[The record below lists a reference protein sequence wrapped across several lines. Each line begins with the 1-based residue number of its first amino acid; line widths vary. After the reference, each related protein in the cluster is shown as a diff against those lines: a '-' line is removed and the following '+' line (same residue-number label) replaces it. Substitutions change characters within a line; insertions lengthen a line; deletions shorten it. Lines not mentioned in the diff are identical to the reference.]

1 MNTLLNTDIIFP
13 GLHITLKSVASYINI
28 NGFHIAFY
36 GIIIALGMIMGYL
49 CAEFQAKRTGQN
61 PELYLDFAV
70 GAIIVSVICAR
81 LYYVIFEFNS
91 FKGNL
96 LSIFNLRTG
105 GLAIYGGVIGGIAS
119 AIVYTKVIK
128 KISFL
133 NFADT
138 ACAGLLTGQI
148 IGRWGNFFNREAFG
162 SYSDGPFRMLINVKD
177 TSWYFDP
184 SSSEQALRNIYEG
197 KAAALN
203 RILEIR
209 NNTLVI
215 GGETYISVHPTF
227 LYESFLNLCLLIL
240 ILLYTK
246 KKKVNG
252 ELFFMYVG
260 GYGLIRFFVEGIR
273 SDQLFLWG
281 TGLAVSQLLAA
292 LMFAGAVAAIIY
304 LRIKHPS
311 CEKGENVINEETA
324 VKDEGAAFA
333 EGDRE

>member
-1 MNTLLNTDIIFP
+1 
-13 GLHITLKSVASYINI
+13 
-28 NGFHIAFY
+28 
-36 GIIIALGMIMGYL
+36 
-49 CAEFQAKRTGQN
+49 
-61 PELYLDFAV
+61 
-70 GAIIVSVICAR
+70 
-81 LYYVIFEFNS
+81 
-91 FKGNL
+91 
-96 LSIFNLRTG
+96 
-105 GLAIYGGVIGGIAS
+105 
-119 AIVYTKVIK
+119 
-128 KISFL
+128 
-133 NFADT
+133 
-138 ACAGLLTGQI
+138 
-148 IGRWGNFFNREAFG
+148 
-162 SYSDGPFRMLINVKD
+162 MLINVKD